1 MPLAALIGAVCL
13 GLSLAMAG
21 GWAIARRAGDGGWAD
36 VVWSFAT
43 GAAGVGYALA
53 PTAGYTPG
61 PRAWLVAILVA
72 GWSMRLGVHL
82 WRRTANAIH
91 EDARYAEFR
100 REWGAAFQPRMF
112 VFLQIQALAST
123 LLTLAM
129 LAAARSPAPFLA
141 WSDVAGMALLAAAVV
156 GEGAADAQLAHHR
169 ADAAH
174 RGGICDVGLWA
185 WSRHP
190 NYFFEWLGWLAYA
203 VIAIGPTG
211 ARPLSWI
218 GLIGPVFMF
227 LLLRF
232 VSGVPPT
239 EAAMARSRGA
249 RFADY
254 QARVSA
260 FFPLPPRA
268 ASHREPA

>member
-1 MPLAALIGAVCL
+1 MPLAGLIGAVCL
-13 GLSLAMAG
+13 GLCLAMAG
-21 GWAIARRAGDGGWAD
+21 GWAIARRTGDGGWAD

-43 GAAGVGYALA
+43 GAAGVAYALVPA
-53 PTAGYTPG
+53 PGYTPG
-61 PRAWLVAILVA
+61 SRGGLVAILVA
-72 GWSMRLGVHL
+72 GWSLRLGFHL
-82 WRRTANAIH
+82 WRRTANATH

-100 REWGAAFQPRMF
+100 REWGPAFQPRMF
-112 VFLQIQALAST
+112 VFLQIQALASA

-129 LAAARSPAPFLA
+129 LAAARNPAPFPA
-141 WSDVAGMALLAAAVV
+141 WSDIAGMALLAAAVV
-156 GEGAADAQLAHHR
+156 GEGAADAQLAHY
-169 ADAAH
+169 
-174 RGGICDVGLWA
+174 RGDPSHKGGVCDVGLWA

-211 ARPLSWI
+211 MRPLSWI
-218 GLIGPVFMF
+218 ALVGPAFMF
-227 LLLRF
+227 VLLRF

-239 EAAMARSRGA
+239 EAAMARSRGE

-268 ASHREPA
+268 AQHREPA

>member
-1 MPLAALIGAVCL
+1 MPLSALIGAVSL

-21 GWAIARRAGDGGWAD
+21 GWALARRRRDGGWAD

-43 GAAGVGYALA
+43 GSAGVAYALV
-53 PTAGYTPG
+53 PTAHYAP
-61 PRAWLVAILVA
+61 PSRALLVAVLVA
-72 GWSMRLGVHL
+72 GWSLRLGFHL
-82 WRRTANAIH
+82 WRRTAVATH

-100 REWGAAFQPRMF
+100 REWGQAFQPRMF
-112 VFLQIQALAST
+112 IFLQIQALASA

-129 LAAARSPAPFLA
+129 LAAARNPAPFPA
-141 WSDVAGMALLAAAVV
+141 WSDIAGMALLAGAVL
-156 GEGAADAQLAHHR
+156 GEGVADAQLAHYR
-169 ADAAH
+169 ADPAH
-174 RGGICDVGLWA
+174 RGGVCDIGLWA

-203 VIAIGPTG
+203 VIAIGPGG
-211 ARPLSWI
+211 AHSLSWI
-218 GLIGPVFMF
+218 ALIGPAFMF
-227 LLLRF
+227 ALLRF

-249 RFADY
+249 RFAEY

-260 FFPLPPRA
+260 FFPMPPRA
-268 ASHREPA
+268 AQHRETA